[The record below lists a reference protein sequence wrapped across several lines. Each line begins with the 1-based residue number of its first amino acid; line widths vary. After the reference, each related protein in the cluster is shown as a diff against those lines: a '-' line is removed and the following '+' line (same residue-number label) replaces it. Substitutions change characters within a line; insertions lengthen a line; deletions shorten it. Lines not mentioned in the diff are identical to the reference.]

1 MLRNVTLGTYY
12 PGKSVI
18 HRLQARTK
26 LLALF
31 WMIGCLLVA
40 NQRLWHFATI
50 ILLLAFFCVSVALA
64 RIPAR
69 DIWRRMWLLVLLL
82 VIGSISTLFG
92 RVRDTRVLF
101 SLGPLFISYGT
112 ARMGVLIVGGM
123 SLLLV
128 LTALVPLA
136 ALREMWRKSALRR
149 IRVLLIMLLVGSVLA
164 FWLLSGPP
172 DAQIL
177 QLGPLNGTYGGAW
190 LVVTSLGG
198 LLILYGFSLV
208 LTMTTT
214 PVAFVEGMMLLLSP
228 LRRFKLPVDDFA
240 LMTLL
245 ALRFIPTLFEEIEQL
260 NKAQAARGAD
270 MTSGT
275 LRQRLQSLSMLFV
288 PLVRSSLRRASE
300 LATALEARG
309 YEVEGQQTMLHE
321 TALGRDDC
329 IVLATVILL
338 TLGTFLL

>member
-1 MLRNVTLGTYY
+1 MLKNVALGTYY

-26 LLALF
+26 LLMLF
-31 WMIGCLLVA
+31 WIIACILIA

-50 ILLLAFFCVSVALA
+50 ALMLIFFCASVALA

-82 VIGSISTLFG
+82 VVGSISTLFV
-92 RVRDTRVLF
+92 RVRDMSVLF
-101 SLGPLFISYGT
+101 RLGPVLVSYGV
-112 ARMGVLIVGGM
+112 ARTVLLIIGGGSVLI
-123 SLLLV
+123 LLTSV
-128 LTALVPLA
+128 LPLA
-136 ALREMWRKSALRR
+136 AVRELWQKSWLRR
-149 IRVLLIMLLVGSVLA
+149 TRALLPVLIIGVAVA
-164 FWLLSGPP
+164 FWLLSGLP
-172 DAQIL
+172 DKQIL
-177 QLGPLNGTYGGAW
+177 KIGPLDATYGGTW
-190 LVVTSLGG
+190 LAIISPGG

-208 LTMTTT
+208 MTMTTT
-214 PVAFVEGMMLLLSP
+214 PVAFVEGMTLLLSP
-228 LRRFKLPVDDFA
+228 LRRLKLPVDDFA

-270 MTSGT
+270 ITTGT
-275 LRQRLQSLSMLFV
+275 VLQRLQSLSMLFV
-288 PLVRSSLRRASE
+288 PLVRSALRRAAE

-321 TALGRDDC
+321 TSFGLRDYV
-329 IVLATVILL
+329 VLATVILL
-338 TLGTFLL
+338 TMGTFLL